1 MKIDFIDIGTGE
13 GFFNPA
19 LKVKIKYQFT
29 EGTQAL
35 INAFGYL
42 TYKEKIIGKLEIFN
56 SHIFNSNIPNFPIKG
71 IDSQGNVPSSEI
83 DLILEFEADLEKRV
97 VKFIND
103 ERRSA
108 KNGDVHL
115 EAELN
120 FSYLESSTKIL
131 DAKGDLNLQIGRQ
144 ENLLSSV
151 GSAYLVLRTAS
162 RKIPIP
168 IKASDWINDFAPKLG
183 LGEYEIIEIKNFS
196 KDDLPRAKDFNEVL
210 EKINQANNKLLE
222 RKSPEDILTDLRSA
236 WDIFDMYHRENI
248 DEINKLIGGKSKKEE
263 KEPSKEDR
271 IEDIHSA
278 IKEYLRSINELKK
291 KIDKFTQIGAHR
303 EIYYSTMEDAELG
316 FRLTTSLIAYY
327 SNILSKITGDGENE

>member
-1 MKIDFIDIGTGE
+1 M
-13 GFFNPA
+13 
-19 LKVKIKYQFT
+19 
-29 EGTQAL
+29 QAL

-42 TYKEKIIGKLEIFN
+42 IYKEKIIGKLEIFN
-56 SHIFNSNIPNFPIKG
+56 SHIFNSNIPSFPIKG
-71 IDSQGNVPSSEI
+71 IDNQGNVPSSEI

-108 KNGDVHL
+108 KKGDVNL

-131 DAKGDLNLQIGRQ
+131 DARGDLNLQTGRK
-144 ENLLSSV
+144 ENLLSSI
-151 GSAYLVLRTAS
+151 GSAYLVLKTAS
-162 RKIPIP
+162 IKIPIP

-183 LGEYEIIEIKNFS
+183 LGEYEIIEIKKFS
-196 KDDLPRAKDFNEVL
+196 KSVPPGAMGFEKVL
-210 EKINQANNKLLE
+210 EKINLADAKLLKGE
-222 RKSPEDILTDLRSA
+222 SPEDILTDLRSA
-236 WDIFDMYHRENI
+236 WDIFDVYHKENI
-248 DEINKLIGGKSKKEE
+248 GEINKLIRGKSKKEE

-303 EIYYSTMEDAELG
+303 EIYHSTMEDAEVA

-327 SNILSKITGDGENE
+327 SNMLSKITGDGENE